1 MRATVTRVA
10 IPIFRK
16 KVSPVFDSCSRV
28 IFVDIKNNREV
39 DRKEIYLDSLSITER
54 MTILLKSGVSVVI
67 CGGISDVMENMIV
80 GKKIDLFSNIIG
92 EVEYVL
98 KAYLANELDQS
109 QFKMHGFQKAFTKK
123 GTKARELH
131 NENH

>member
-1 MRATVTRVA
+1 MRAAVTRVA

-28 IFVDIKNNREV
+28 IFVDIENNREV
-39 DRKEIYLDSLSITER
+39 DRKEIYLDSFSLTER

-109 QFKMHGFQKAFTKK
+109 QFKLYGFQKASSNKATK
-123 GTKARELH
+123 TRELN